1 MHASQIMKTQMPRL
15 RFDQTISEAINI
27 LKLTSVGFA
36 LVQATEDRVQGVI
49 THQAVL
55 RMYIKNQ
62 VKKNDKE
69 IIFYREYL
77 EQPQYIHQKE
87 DLTEIIKKIITA
99 PSHRVFVID
108 DSQKVIGYIS
118 SSEIFDMFL
127 TTATDDKS
135 SYLFSKDQ
143 LESQLFLFESFF
155 NKSPL
160 MMHSIDSEGNV
171 QIANEA
177 LHYILGYEYGQMIG
191 LPLSKLYPPSIFKK
205 AQEGLHD
212 IIDHDSSK
220 IVKSIFVTKNN
231 TEIKV
236 ELVSKSLKDSQGKI
250 IGTMTISRPEK
261 MEDLLK
267 VFHN

>member
-1 MHASQIMKTQMPRL
+1 MQANQIMKTHIPRL
-15 RFDQTISEAINI
+15 RFDQTISEAVAA
-27 LKLTSVGFA
+27 LKQTPLGFA
-36 LVQATEDRVQGVI
+36 IVQATDDRVQGI
-49 THQAVL
+49 LTHHAVL

-62 VKKNDKE
+62 VKQNDKE
-69 IIFYREYL
+69 IILYRDYL

-87 DLTEIIKKIITA
+87 DLTEVIKKVITA

-108 DSQKVIGYIS
+108 DVQKVVGYIS
-118 SSEIFDMFL
+118 SSEVFEMFL
-127 TTATDDKS
+127 VSHSEGS
-135 SYLFSKDQ
+135 SGQLFSKDQ
-143 LESQLFLFESFF
+143 LESQLFLVESFF

-160 MMHSIDSEGNV
+160 MMHSIDSEGKV

-177 LHYILGYEYGQMIG
+177 LHYILGYQYGEMLG
-191 LPLSKLYPPSIFKK
+191 LSLSQLYPTSVFKK
-205 AQEGLHD
+205 AEEGLHD
-212 IIDHDSSK
+212 IIDHDTSK
-220 IVKSIFVTKNN
+220 IVRTSFLMKNKSEV
-231 TEIKV
+231 KV